1 MSAGV
6 EAQPVPMPAHVRG
19 IYLYECFN
27 AASWV
32 VVLSSPMLLY
42 FQHLHAPAIVL
53 ALASA
58 LAPIFSTLQIPA
70 ASYVEKIGY
79 RRLVV
84 NGWTARS
91 LFIVAMAMLCFFSG
105 KFSPTIDMVLMLLLM
120 AAYNFLRGISL
131 CAVMPWFTHIVPESR
146 RGEFLAKDQM
156 AASIAVIVALAV
168 FSWIL
173 GDKGGPISFGIV
185 YSLAAVAAFISV
197 RFLNKVPDVPVEK
210 AMPNPNPMPWRAMFV
225 YPPFQ
230 RFLRYNAVINIAL
243 GASGVF
249 WVRFF
254 RQTLHKTDST
264 ILLVGAITTAVLA
277 LALYMVSSII
287 DRTGSRPALTLSGGL
302 YVAHFG
308 TWACVAAGII
318 PATAELIVFQ
328 CVISGL
334 AGALFNLANLR
345 AVIAIVPVMGR
356 AHFLA
361 LYSVGANLIVA
372 LVPLAWGRVIDQLSQ
387 AHWQV
392 GWGRWQWNDF
402 SVFYVTLVFTMLG
415 GMALL
420 RGVPESGEPMKW
432 DDFTRE
438 LLVNTPGRAVGR
450 VFSRL
455 RGPGL

>member
-1 MSAGV
+1 MSAPHDG
-6 EAQPVPMPAHVRG
+6 PRVPMPPG
-19 IYLYECFN
+19 INNIYIYECFN

-42 FQHLHAPAIVL
+42 FQHLHASATVL

-58 LAPIFSTLQIPA
+58 LAPLFSTLQIPA
-70 ASYVEKIGY
+70 ASYVGKIGY

-91 LFIVAMAMLCFFSG
+91 MFIVAMALITFIPSHRAPTFS
-105 KFSPTIDMVLMLLLM
+105 IIVMLLLM
-120 AAYNFLRGISL
+120 AGYNFLRGISL
-131 CAVMPWFTHIVPESR
+131 CGVMPWFTHIVPEAR
-146 RGEFLAKDQM
+146 RGEFLAKDQV
-156 AASIAVIVALAV
+156 AASVAVIVSLAL

-173 GDKGGPISFGIV
+173 GGGVQWYSFGLV
-185 YSLAAVAAFISV
+185 YSIAAACAFISV
-197 RFLNKVPDVPVEK
+197 RFLRRVPDVPVEITK
-210 AMPNPNPMPWRAMFV
+210 PNPNPMPWRAMFV

-230 RFLRYNAVINIAL
+230 RFIRYNAVINVAL

-254 RQTLHKTDST
+254 RQSLHVSDSY
-264 ILLVGAITTAVLA
+264 ILLVGSLTTAVLA

-302 YVAHFG
+302 YVVHFSI
-308 TWACVAAGII
+308 WALVAAGII
-318 PATAELIVFQ
+318 PVTMEIIIFQ
-328 CVISGL
+328 CIISGL

-345 AVIAIVPVMGR
+345 AVIGIVPVMGR

-372 LVPLAWGRVIDQLSQ
+372 LVPLLWGPVFDGLGHWDLAWGNW
-387 AHWQV
+387 H
-392 GWGRWQWNDF
+392 WNDF
-402 SVFYVTLVFTMLG
+402 TIFYLTLVVTMLVG
-415 GMALL
+415 LVLL
-420 RGVPESGEPMKW
+420 RNVPESGQPMDW

-438 LLVNTPGRAVGR
+438 LLVNTPARAVGR
-450 VFSRL
+450 VFSRM

>member
-1 MSAGV
+1 MTTSPDGGR
-6 EAQPVPMPAHVRG
+6 VPMPPG
-19 IYLYECFN
+19 IHNIYIYECFN

-42 FQHLHAPAIVL
+42 FQHLHASATIL

-58 LAPIFSTLQIPA
+58 LAPLMSTLQIPA
-70 ASYVEKIGY
+70 APYVEKIGY
-79 RRLVV
+79 RKFVV

-91 LFIVAMAMLCFFSG
+91 AFIVAMALLAFLPESVDRTTRIVFMLFF
-105 KFSPTIDMVLMLLLM
+105 MLG
-120 AAYNFLRGISL
+120 YNLLRGISL
-131 CAVMPWFTHIVPESR
+131 CGVMPWFTHIVPESR
-146 RGEFLAKDQM
+146 RGEFLAKDQV
-156 AASIAVIVALAV
+156 AASVAVIVALAV

-173 GDKGGPISFGIV
+173 GGGVHWYSFGLV
-185 YSLAAVAAFISV
+185 YSIAAASAFISV
-197 RFLNKVPDVPVEK
+197 RFLRRVPDVVIVETIS
-210 AMPNPNPMPWRAMFV
+210 NPTPMPWKAMFL

-230 RFLRYNAVINIAL
+230 RFIRYNAVINVAL

-254 RQTLHKTDST
+254 RQSLHVSDSN
-264 ILLVGAITTAVLA
+264 ILLVGSFTTCVLA

-302 YVAHFG
+302 YIVHFSI
-308 TWACVAAGII
+308 WALVAAGLIPVTMEII
-318 PATAELIVFQ
+318 IFQ

-345 AVIAIVPVMGR
+345 AVIGIVPVMGR

-372 LVPLAWGRVIDQLSQ
+372 FVPLFWGPVFDGLEHWQLAWG
-387 AHWQV
+387 
-392 GWGRWQWNDF
+392 GWHWNDF
-402 SVFYVTLVFTMLG
+402 TIFYLTLVVTMLG
-415 GMALL
+415 GLVLL
-420 RGVPESGEPMKW
+420 RGVPESGQPMDW

-438 LLVNTPGRAVGR
+438 LLVNTPARAVGR
-450 VFSRL
+450 VFSRM

>member
-1 MSAGV
+1 MTPAPDTH
-6 EAQPVPMPAHVRG
+6 PVPMPKYVRD

-42 FQHLHAPAIVL
+42 FQHLHAPATVL
-53 ALASA
+53 ALASS
-58 LAPIFSTLQIPA
+58 LAPLFSTLQIPA
-70 ASYVEKIGY
+70 AQYLEKIGY

-91 LFIVAMAMLCFFSG
+91 MFIVAMVVLCFFTD
-105 KFSPTIDMVLMLLLM
+105 KLSPTVDMGLMLFFM
-120 AAYNFLRGISL
+120 AAYNLLRGISL
-131 CAVMPWFTHIVPESR
+131 CGVMPWFTHIVPEAR
-146 RGEFLAKDQM
+146 RGEFLAKDQV

-173 GDKGGPISFGIV
+173 GDRGRPWSFAIV
-185 YSLAAVAAFISV
+185 YALGAASAFVSV
-197 RFLNKVPDVPVEK
+197 RFLRQVPDVPVEK
-210 AMPNPNPMPWRAMFV
+210 AVPNPNPMPWRAMFV

-230 RFLRYNAVINIAL
+230 RFIRYNAVINVAL

-254 RQTLHKTDST
+254 RQSLHVSDSS
-264 ILLVGAITTAVLA
+264 ILLVGSLTTGVLA

-302 YVAHFG
+302 YVVHFG
-308 TWACVAAGII
+308 IWAAVAAKVI
-318 PATAELIVFQ
+318 PATMETIVFQ

-345 AVIAIVPVMGR
+345 AVIGIVPVMGR

-372 LVPLAWGRVIDQLSQ
+372 LVPLLWGPVFDGLG
-387 AHWQV
+387 HWQV
-392 GWGRWQWNDF
+392 AWGAWHWNDF
-402 SVFYVTLVFTMLG
+402 TIFYLTLVVTMLIG
-415 GMALL
+415 LVLL
-420 RGVPESGEPMKW
+420 RGVPESGQPMDW

-438 LLVNTPGRAVGR
+438 LLVNTPARAVGR
-450 VFSRL
+450 VFSRM

>member
-1 MSAGV
+1 MSAAA
-6 EAQPVPMPAHVRG
+6 EAQPVPMPRHVGG

-53 ALASA
+53 ALASS

-70 ASYVEKIGY
+70 AAYLERVGY

-91 LFIVAMAMLCFFSG
+91 LFIVAMAVLCFCTNW
-105 KFSPTIDMVLMLLLM
+105 FSPAVAMGLMLLLM
-120 AAYNFLRGISL
+120 AGYNLLRGISL
-131 CAVMPWFTHIVPESR
+131 CGVMPWFTHIVPEAR

-156 AASIAVIVALAV
+156 AASIAVIVALTV

-173 GDKGGPISFGIV
+173 GNKGGAVSFGLV
-185 YSLAAVAAFISV
+185 YSLAAVAAFVSV
-197 RFLNKVPDVPVEK
+197 RFLRRVPDVPVEK
-210 AMPNPNPMPWRAMFV
+210 TVRNPNPMPWKAMFF

-230 RFLRYNAVINIAL
+230 RFIRYNAVINVAL

-254 RQTLHKTDST
+254 RQTLHKSDST
-264 ILLVGAITTAVLA
+264 ILLVGAFTTAVLA
-277 LALYMVSSII
+277 LALYLVSSII

-302 YVAHFG
+302 YVVHFSI
-308 TWACVAAGII
+308 WACVAAGMI
-318 PATAELIVFQ
+318 PATAEIILFQ

-345 AVIAIVPVMGR
+345 AVIGIVPVMGR

-372 LVPLAWGRVIDQLSQ
+372 LVPLAWGSVIDQLSQ
-387 AHWQV
+387 THWSV
-392 GWGRWQWNDF
+392 GWGRWAWNDF

-415 GMALL
+415 GLVLL
-420 RGVPESGEPMKW
+420 RAVPESGEPMQW
-432 DDFTRE
+432 DDFARE
-438 LLVNTPGRAVGR
+438 LLVETPARAVGR